1 MTFEPVNHAAD
12 GDGLQTDVMR
22 FMAIIAFCLIAVLA
36 LVKNAE
42 PAVDPRPA
50 PSVQQPVG
58 MAQASELAAPE
69 VEPRAAVRP
78 ARPQPVPPVATGTPQ
93 ERPAEVEDV
102 EDVEDVEK
110 VPGEPAAPHG
120 LALRFASDRDFLRLI
135 ETGRVRV
142 FAFQPD
148 DPGGT
153 ALGLGRNLEF
163 FASPPPGRVY
173 ELQADT
179 IPSRVTASLAR
190 AAGNPGGFS
199 WGVRLPVEL
208 EASIRSWIDQDV
220 VGELIIDRYAQ
231 VRHVGS

>member
-78 ARPQPVPPVATGTPQ
+78 ARP
-93 ERPAEVEDV
+93 R
-102 EDVEDVEK
+102 
-110 VPGEPAAPHG
+110 
-120 LALRFASDRDFLRLI
+120 
-135 ETGRVRV
+135 
-142 FAFQPD
+142 
-148 DPGGT
+148 
-153 ALGLGRNLEF
+153 
-163 FASPPPGRVY
+163 
-173 ELQADT
+173 
-179 IPSRVTASLAR
+179 
-190 AAGNPGGFS
+190 
-199 WGVRLPVEL
+199 
-208 EASIRSWIDQDV
+208 
-220 VGELIIDRYAQ
+220 
-231 VRHVGS
+231 

>member
-1 MTFEPVNHAAD
+1 MTFEPVNHSAD

-42 PAVDPRPA
+42 PGVDPQPA

-58 MAQASELAAPE
+58 MAPASELAAPR
-69 VEPRAAVRP
+69 VEPRAVVSP
-78 ARPQPVPPVATGTPQ
+78 ARRDPQPPVATGTSQ
-93 ERPAEVEDV
+93 ATPA
-102 EDVEDVEK
+102 DVEDVEK
-110 VPGEPAAPHG
+110 VPGEPADPHG
-120 LALRFASDRDFLRLI
+120 LALRFASERDFLRLVQ
-135 ETGRVRV
+135 TGRVRV
-142 FAFQPD
+142 FAFQAD

-163 FASPPPGRVY
+163 VASPPPGRVY
-173 ELQADT
+173 ELRADT
-179 IPSRVTASLAR
+179 IPSRVAASLAR

-208 EASIRSWIDQDV
+208 EASIRSWIDQGV
-220 VGELIIDRYAQ
+220 TGELVIDRYAEVQ
-231 VRHVGS
+231 HVSS

>member
-1 MTFEPVNHAAD
+1 
-12 GDGLQTDVMR
+12 
-22 FMAIIAFCLIAVLA
+22 
-36 LVKNAE
+36 
-42 PAVDPRPA
+42 
-50 PSVQQPVG
+50 
-58 MAQASELAAPE
+58 
-69 VEPRAAVRP
+69 
-78 ARPQPVPPVATGTPQ
+78 
-93 ERPAEVEDV
+93 
-102 EDVEDVEK
+102 
-110 VPGEPAAPHG
+110 
-120 LALRFASDRDFLRLI
+120 LRFASDRDFLRLI